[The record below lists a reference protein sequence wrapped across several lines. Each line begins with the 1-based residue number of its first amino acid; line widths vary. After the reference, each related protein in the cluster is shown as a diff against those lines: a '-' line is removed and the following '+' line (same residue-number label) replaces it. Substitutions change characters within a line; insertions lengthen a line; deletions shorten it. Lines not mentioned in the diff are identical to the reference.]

1 MDENAA
7 IELCVKHGDPRG
19 FEHLVHRHRRQAYI
33 HAVSL
38 MGNAEDAADACQESF
53 ARAFAAIRRLDGLT
67 QFYPWFYRI
76 LRNCCLN
83 AIARRRTAEK
93 YRDAVEQGAAGPGA
107 LDALVRAD
115 ENARVWRLLARLK
128 AEFREILLLKY
139 VDGCSYAQLAERLEI
154 PRGTVMSR
162 LYHARRAFRD
172 LFAESEEEQ

>member
-19 FEHLVHRHRRQAYI
+19 FEHLVQAHRRQAYF

-53 ARAFAAIRRLDGLT
+53 ARAFAAIRRLDGIT

-93 YRDAVEQGAAGPGA
+93 HRDAVARAAEAPGA
-107 LDALVRAD
+107 LDVLVRAD
-115 ENARVWRLLARLK
+115 ENERVWRLLGRLK

-162 LYHARRAFRD
+162 LYHARRASRD
-172 LFAESEEEQ
+172 LYVDTEEEK